1 MGEEV
6 LLVVDDE
13 AMNRDM
19 LSRRL
24 QREGFQ
30 VLVAEGGAS
39 ALDMVARQRVDL
51 VLLDIMMPGMSGI
64 EVLSTLRRRHSP
76 AQLPIIMV
84 SASSDSS
91 QVVEALNLG
100 ANDYVTKPVNLPVT
114 LARVQSQLAR
124 RREAVAQPGFCV
136 EIGGDVSHYRVEAQ
150 LGQGGMG
157 TVYRAT
163 DTRLARTVALKVLS
177 ADLALSPQ
185 QVERFTREARA
196 IARVRH
202 PGVVAVYD
210 VGSTPCH
217 YIAMELVRGDTLDRY
232 LGGMPLP
239 PRKAAELIRL
249 VAQALAEVHEHG
261 ILHRD
266 LKPTNIMMDEEG
278 RPHLTDFGLAKVVE
292 GELELTK
299 SGMLL
304 GTPAYMA
311 PELVDGTLGPVDER
325 SDLYALGLIFFEVLT
340 GGTAIQGKALAPLLF
355 EILNRVPEP
364 PSERVA
370 QVPEGL
376 DSLCLRLQARDPR
389 ERPASARAVVEEL
402 EAFLAEGAKS

>member
-39 ALDMVARQRVDL
+39 ALDLVAQQRVDL

-64 EVLSTLRRRHSP
+64 EVLSELRRQHTP

-100 ANDYVTKPVNLPVT
+100 ANDYVTKPVNMPVT

-136 EIGGDVSHYRVEAQ
+136 EIGGNVSHYRVEAQ

-163 DTRLARTVALKVLS
+163 DTRLDRTVALKVLS
-177 ADLALSPQ
+177 PDLALSPQ

-210 VGSTPCH
+210 VGNTPCH

-239 PRKAAELIRL
+239 PRKAAELIRR
-249 VAQALAEVHEHG
+249 VAEALAEVHEHG

-299 SGMLL
+299 SGTLL

-311 PELVDGTLGPVDER
+311 PELVDGTLGPTGER
-325 SDLYALGLIFFEVLT
+325 SDLYALGLLFYEVLT
-340 GGTAIQGKALAPLLF
+340 GRTAIEGKALASLLF

-364 PSERVA
+364 PSERVP
-370 QVPEGL
+370 QVPPAL

-389 ERPASARAVVEEL
+389 ERPASARAVAEEL
-402 EAFLAEGAKS
+402 EAFLAT